1 MDNVLVFRHR
11 ELTVSGETE
20 EVRHPLK
27 DNNRAEEGRLFTR
40 GRVKIMAKIRNRELS
55 VAPVVQ
61 KQSVYSDRDVP
72 ANVLVMTSSTS
83 PLLY

>member
-1 MDNVLVFRHR
+1 M
-11 ELTVSGETE
+11 SGETK

-27 DNNRAEEGRLFTR
+27 DNNCTGEGRLFTR
-40 GRVKIMAKIRNRELS
+40 GRVKITAKIRKRELS

-72 ANVLVMTSSTS
+72 ANVS
-83 PLLY
+83 